1 VHLEAVMENILSL
14 FEEYK
19 AAWQT
24 KEPDFA
30 RCQKLMMQLKLL
42 VSVLA
47 YPAPAEA
54 TAGFEQSKTVSREL
68 YLTREMLEYAVLL
81 AVSTRDEAAFERS
94 MVQLKAVYADYGRA
108 LPESARQPVLL
119 GLWLLFLLTEN
130 RIGDFHAE
138 LELLPRLAPGLAGSA
153 GWRYVAFVVELE
165 QAKME
170 GRYTRLWQ
178 APSRVPAEAYAPFT
192 EKLITTARHDIADAL
207 EVAYER
213 LARPDA
219 AKLLGLRTDEE
230 LQRFALERH
239 WRLDGDGLVSF
250 QRSQPPPQL
259 DALQLIADALRYA
272 NELERI
278 I

>member
-1 VHLEAVMENILSL
+1 MEHILSL

-24 KEPDFA
+24 KEPDLA
-30 RCQKLMMQLKLL
+30 RCQKLMGQLKLL

-47 YPAPAEA
+47 YPSPAEA
-54 TAGFEQSKTVSREL
+54 SAAFEKSKSVCREL

-81 AVSTRDEAAFERS
+81 AVSLRDEAAFERS
-94 MVQLKAVYADYGRA
+94 MVQLKAVYGDYGRA
-108 LPESARQPVLL
+108 SPESARQPVFL

-130 RIGDFHAE
+130 RIGEFHAE
-138 LELLPRLAPGLAGSA
+138 LELLPRLAPGLAGSP

-178 APSRVPAEAYAPFT
+178 APGQVPAEAYAPFT
-192 EKLITTARHDIADAL
+192 EKLITTARNDIADAL

-213 LARPDA
+213 LSRPDA
-219 AKLLGLRTDEE
+219 VKLLGLRSAEE
-230 LQRFALERH
+230 LQRFAQERT
-239 WRLDGDGLVSF
+239 WRIDADGLVSF
-250 QRSQPPPQL
+250 QRAQPPPQL